1 MKNALDNWVAI
12 NEAMRTCTEKE
23 ALKLMEKERAGEN
36 RVRVLIRIHSRMNK
50 LRADRERREIMG
62 GK

>member
-1 MKNALDNWVAI
+1 VSIRAI

-50 LRADRERREIMG
+50 LRADRERKEIMG